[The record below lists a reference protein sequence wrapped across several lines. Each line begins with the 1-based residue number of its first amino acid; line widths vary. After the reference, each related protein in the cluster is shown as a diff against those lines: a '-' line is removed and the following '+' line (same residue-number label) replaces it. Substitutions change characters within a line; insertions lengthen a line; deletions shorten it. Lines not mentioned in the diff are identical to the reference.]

1 MADLVKTRIPVIK
14 VIKISNDRVIHI
26 DDQIFGK
33 LVIKLLSED
42 GDFIEECDIQIQGY
56 CGEECFITVPK
67 AWIGKQ
73 VLVKYERDVMAK
85 RLECGHEKWPE
96 FVKLSGPFTNNE
108 HDFYKLTIDYAP
120 DDTYVY
126 YFSTE

>member
-1 MADLVKTRIPVIK
+1 MADLVKTRIPAIK
-14 VIKISNDRVIHI
+14 VIKISDDRVIHI

-42 GDFIEECDIQIQGY
+42 GDFVEGCDIQIPEY

-73 VLVKYERDVMAK
+73 VMVKYEREVMAK

-96 FVKLSGPFTNNE
+96 FVKLFGTFTSNGPKI
-108 HDFYKLTIDYAP
+108 DGLTIDYAP
-120 DDTYVY
+120 DDTYIY